1 MTLCRFQKGLN
12 DDLRRQVAFKGVSTL
27 DEAYTLMQNYEL
39 VIESQWT
46 ECQDTCSIPSR
57 SQPNNNNS
65 LLGDSPSKPNSTIFR
80 ILREDKGK
88 VILHVTPNM
97 TSRIQCFKCQGFVFS
112 CPNKVLFIKDREYI
126 GEKENYDDKVYKH
139 NPADFQNLNDEEEK
153 SKNVLGLYPLRSS
166 GTLQNKRRLT

>member
-1 MTLCRFQKGLN
+1 MTLCRFWKGLN

-65 LLGDSPSKPNSTIFR
+65 LLGDSPSKPNSTIFQ

-97 TSRIQCFKCQGFVFS
+97 TSRI
-112 CPNKVLFIKDREYI
+112 
-126 GEKENYDDKVYKH
+126 
-139 NPADFQNLNDEEEK
+139 
-153 SKNVLGLYPLRSS
+153 
-166 GTLQNKRRLT
+166 